1 MKTTRLRS
9 MAKALTWMTVAT
21 ITGFILVYLLTQD
34 LTLGLVFA
42 TVNFTVKSLLYYLH
56 ERGWDVVKWGKVSEI
71 SPEKKYYP
79 HEEPFRVDLFDHM
92 DSSPTVNDLEVG
104 IVALPHGIGIG
115 ACNTGTASGGGG
127 FDDSPIWVE
136 NQEGNLIVHLWS
148 DINIEDYTHRVDMR
162 DAMQSNWDGEI

>member
-56 ERGWDVVKWGKVSEI
+56 ERGWDIVKWGKVLESE
-71 SPEKKYYP
+71 
-79 HEEPFRVDLFDHM
+79 
-92 DSSPTVNDLEVG
+92 T
-104 IVALPHGIGIG
+104 
-115 ACNTGTASGGGG
+115 
-127 FDDSPIWVE
+127 
-136 NQEGNLIVHLWS
+136 
-148 DINIEDYTHRVDMR
+148 
-162 DAMQSNWDGEI
+162 